1 MAHMTDEELIKNVLF
16 NYPVYYLMYPG
27 GTGGEFLSNLI
38 SIYSSKFR
46 NISNLVRVTDK
57 NRTHV
62 FLLPFFQIVSSCR
75 IQKPIHSNH
84 FSMSEVD
91 DLITTIKNQHD
102 FMGYNIKEKTD
113 EAIAFINE
121 NEKPP
126 LLRCHVSTNKYFT
139 NNNTYLLLADNKKWH
154 TYKEI
159 LLFLKALLNKH
170 DCPTEDKKIKFFEYE
185 RSSSVAN
192 PKLFTV
198 YNDALDWVI
207 KNDISE
213 MYEIQLDVI
222 KNMLTDNKITFAEI
236 FNTDP
241 ITLFK
246 KYNHIICDFE
256 SQYNFIYPKL
266 NKEVISV
273 IKYSKLFKKGY
284 LEKVFNIE
292 SDEFHEKLISWHE
305 RNLELMSINNFDYT
319 KYKL

>member
-1 MAHMTDEELIKNVLF
+1 MTDEELIKNVLL
-16 NYPVYYLMYPG
+16 NYPAYYFMYPG

-38 SIYSSKFR
+38 STYSSKFR
-46 NISNLVRVTDK
+46 SEVSTYIRVTDK

-75 IQKPIHSNH
+75 IQKPIHSSH

-91 DLITTIKNQHD
+91 DLVTTIKNQHD
-102 FMGYNIKEKTD
+102 FMRYSVTEKTD
-113 EAIAFINE
+113 EAIAYLTKDQ
-121 NEKPP
+121 KPP

-159 LLFLKALLNKH
+159 LLFLKVLLNKH
-170 DCPTEDKKIKFFEYE
+170 DCPTETKKIKFFEYE
-185 RSSSVAN
+185 RSSNVVN
-192 PKLFTV
+192 KELFNL
-198 YNDALDWVI
+198 YNNALDWVI

-213 MYEIQLDVI
+213 LYEIQLDVI
-222 KNMLTDNKITFAEI
+222 KHMLTDDRITFAEI

-241 ITLFK
+241 ISLFK

-256 SQYNFIYPKL
+256 SQYNYIYPKL
-266 NKEVISV
+266 NNAVIEV

-284 LEKVFNIE
+284 LEKIFNIE
-292 SDEFHEKLISWHE
+292 SDEFHEKLIEWHE
-305 RNLELMSINNFDYT
+305 RNLELMSKNGFDCN